1 MVNINALAITSEP
14 EYFVISKV
22 SKKKTPNG
30 LRSVGPYIYEVQWN
44 RGELANPD
52 IDPIGVFGFSGNRRY
67 IWRNKFWAEYAICTM
82 DSYSETHSTAARRRR
97 KVPIARRPEIPNS
110 LYFNGMIRHAANLK
124 NRLSPAPPDSELDQI
139 SLIYPLKKFVNI

>member
-1 MVNINALAITSEP
+1 MININALAITSEP

-30 LRSVGPYIYEVQWN
+30 LRSVGPYVYEVQWN

-67 IWRNKFWAEYAICTM
+67 IWRNKFWAEYSICTM
-82 DSYSETHSTAARRRR
+82 DDYSEKHSTAALRRRRR
-97 KVPIARRPEIPNS
+97 KINQLRDPRWH
-110 LYFNGMIRHAANLK
+110 FNGIIRHAANLK
-124 NRLSPAPPDSELDQI
+124 NGLSPVPPDSELDQI
-139 SLIYPLKKFVNI
+139 SLIYPLKKFANI